1 MAPALPNPGSSLL
14 KQFPHLQRELRM
26 ANMKTPPAQVLNR
39 GIRNGLLYGAGMAVG
54 SFFILSRARM
64 SLFLML
70 PVFIIFFLLFF
81 MLEPLKVKSAISRRR
96 REIDREVIFI
106 GRYLLIKLY
115 SGRPLLNA
123 LTEIAQSR
131 GVTAAYV
138 REIVHDINTGTP
150 IEDALKDAVAYC
162 PSEKFARILFQL
174 NNALKIG
181 VDVTKPLE
189 SLLQTLT
196 KGEEI
201 ELQRY
206 GKKLNTVVIFYMV
219 AAIVIPSLG
228 ISLFMVIT
236 SFINLP
242 MTLNGLLA
250 ISFFV
255 VVLQFIFISL
265 FRGIRPNIDL

>member
-1 MAPALPNPGSSLL
+1 MAPTLPNPGSTLL
-14 KQFPHLQRELRM
+14 KQFPHLQKELRM
-26 ANMKTPPAQVLNR
+26 ANIKTPPAQVLNR

-64 SLFLML
+64 SLALML
-70 PVFIIFFLLFF
+70 PAFIIFFLFFF

-236 SFINLP
+236 NFINLP
-242 MTLNGLLA
+242 VTLNGLLA

-265 FRGIRPNIDL
+265 FRGIRPDIDL

>member
-70 PVFIIFFLLFF
+70 PVFIIFFL
-81 MLEPLKVKSAISRRR
+81 
-96 REIDREVIFI
+96 

-150 IEDALKDAVAYC
+150 IEDALKGAVAYC

-206 GKKLNTVVIFYMV
+206 GKKLNTVVI
-219 AAIVIPSLG
+219 
-228 ISLFMVIT
+228 T